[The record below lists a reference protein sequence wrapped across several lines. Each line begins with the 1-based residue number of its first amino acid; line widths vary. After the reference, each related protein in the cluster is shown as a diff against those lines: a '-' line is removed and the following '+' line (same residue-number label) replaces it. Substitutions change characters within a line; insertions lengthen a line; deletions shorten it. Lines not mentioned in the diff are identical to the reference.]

1 MLWIFFIGSAL
12 ILLSAL
18 LFLILKKSGKHRFIL
33 PSLALALVSVIA
45 LLWGGSRLLEV
56 WGLQYRP
63 WLRSMLIGAAGILM
77 AVLEVTAVILCRRWE
92 AVKGVAYGVIA
103 LACLF
108 LLVVGGYWSLFLWA
122 FSLEQEETGT
132 WQGQRVVMVEENWLD
147 LRYDYYQYR
156 GLFVMG
162 KRTGSSTKPWDEAGW

>member
-1 MLWIFFIGSAL
+1 MLWTLFIGSAL
-12 ILLSAL
+12 ILLGAL
-18 LFLILKKSGKHRFIL
+18 LFLILKRPGKHRIIL
-33 PSLALALVSVIA
+33 PGLALALVSVIA

-92 AVKGVAYGVIA
+92 AVKGAAYGVIA
-103 LACLF
+103 LACMF

-122 FSLEQEETGT
+122 FSLEQEETGI
-132 WQGQRVVMVEENWLD
+132 WREQKVVMAEIKWLD
-147 LRYDYYQYR
+147 TRYEYYQYR
-156 GLFVMG
+156 GPFLMG
-162 KRTGSSTKPWDEAGW
+162 EYAGASLKPWDEAEW